1 MFHHQP
7 SQSRAASRGFG
18 ALAYILM
25 SIALL
30 ASITSAMS
38 IISRNNNKAQQTD
51 IAVSQ
56 IYSQAAKIR
65 SDILL
70 CMTESNINSSGVG
83 PSAYQR
89 FPACNGALTGTSC
102 SPQPSYADPAFCNQC
117 GSNSDIFANARTLRC
132 LTPGGRSVWDNAQ
145 GDFYPER
152 ISGFEEW
159 KYAIVGG
166 GGTSGLQGVSLS
178 ITTAPDAS
186 GKRTPTVDND
196 YILRQVAKRFGN
208 IESRLAQRKDGTI
221 GETMTVAAFNNT
233 NISPTSICN
242 IGTVANC
249 ANTLI
254 VWLAR

>member
-70 CMTESNINSSGVG
+70 CMTESNRSSSGVG

-89 FPACNGALTGTSC
+89 FPACNANPPGTGGNQLNADYAASGYCTNVSTS
-102 SPQPSYADPAFCNQC
+102 N
-117 GSNSDIFANARTLRC
+117 NLFANARNLRC
-132 LTPGGRSVWDNAQ
+132 LAPADRSVWDNAQ

-152 ISGFEEW
+152 INGFEEW
-159 KYAIVGG
+159 KYTIVGG
-166 GGTSGLQGVSLS
+166 GGNAGLQGVSLMIS
-178 ITTAPDAS
+178 TTPDAS
-186 GKRTPTVDND
+186 GQRTPTVDND

-208 IESRLAQRKDGTI
+208 IESRLAQRNNGVPVGDWGAAGT
-221 GETMTVAAFNNT
+221 AAGA
-233 NISPTSICN
+233 ISNVNCTSPCL
-242 IGTVANC
+242 

>member
-1 MFHHQP
+1 MFHHQT

-30 ASITSAMS
+30 ASITTAMS

-51 IAVSQ
+51 IAISQ

-70 CMTESNINSSGVG
+70 CMTESNRNSSGVG

-89 FPACNGALTGTSC
+89 FPACNANPPGTGGNVANTTYSASGYC
-102 SPQPSYADPAFCNQC
+102 TNVSTGNDFS
-117 GSNSDIFANARTLRC
+117 ANARNLRC
-132 LTPGGRSVWDNAQ
+132 LAPADRSVWDNAQ

-152 ISGFEEW
+152 ISGFEDW
-159 KYAIVGG
+159 KYTIVSSGG
-166 GGTSGLQGVSLS
+166 NAGLQGVSLM
-178 ITTAPDAS
+178 ITSVPDAS

-196 YILRQVAKRFGN
+196 YILRQVAKRFGS
-208 IESRLAQRKDGTI
+208 IESRLAVRKDSPDGDWNGTAAAS
-221 GETMTVAAFNNT
+221 AAFTSVNCT
-233 NISPTSICN
+233 SPCL
-242 IGTVANC
+242 